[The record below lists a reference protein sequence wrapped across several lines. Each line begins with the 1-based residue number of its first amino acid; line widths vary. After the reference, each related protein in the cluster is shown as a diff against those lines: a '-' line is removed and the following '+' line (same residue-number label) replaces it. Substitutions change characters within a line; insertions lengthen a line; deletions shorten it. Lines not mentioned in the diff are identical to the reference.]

1 MAQHTEQ
8 TDERDLSGVL
18 RRVRRIEIVTRRLVN
33 DLFSGEY
40 HSVFKGRGIEFDEV
54 REYQPGDD
62 IRSIDWN
69 VTARMGRPYVKRFM
83 EERELIVVLLVDVS
97 ASGLFGS
104 QSKTKIDTAA
114 EISALLAFSAIQN
127 NDKVGAIIFSEGVE
141 QYIPPDKGKRHALH
155 VVRNVLY
162 HEPKGKGTNISEALE
177 YLSRVIKRRSVV
189 FLLSDFVAPDFTR
202 ALSVAANKHDL
213 VAIRIKDKREKDLG
227 RGGLVRLWD
236 QERGVETVADLGDK
250 KRLEKFRRLIAKR
263 DEELETI
270 FKKHNVDWVD
280 VENEADYVRP
290 LSVFFRA
297 RAKRR

>member
-1 MAQHTEQ
+1 MAQHTER

-62 IRSIDWN
+62 IRAIDWN
-69 VTARMGRPYVKRFM
+69 VTARMGRPYIKRFM
-83 EERELIVVLLVDVS
+83 EERELIVVLLIDVS

-104 QSKTKIDTAA
+104 GSKTKIDTAA

-127 NDKVGAIIFSEGVE
+127 NDKVGAIIFSENVE

-155 VVRNVLY
+155 VVRSALY
-162 HEPKGKGTNISEALE
+162 HEPKGKGTNIAEALE
-177 YLSRVIKRRSVV
+177 YLSRVIKRRAVV

-213 VAIRIKDKREKDLG
+213 VAIRIKDRRESELG

-236 QERGVETVADLGDK
+236 QERGVETVVDLGDGR
-250 KRLEKFRRLIAKR
+250 RLEKFKRLFAKR
-263 DEELETI
+263 DEELETV

-280 VENEADYVRP
+280 IENEADYVRP
-290 LSVFFRA
+290 LSLFFRA

>member
-236 QERGVETVADLGDK
+236 QERGVETVVDLGDR
-250 KRLEKFRRLIAKR
+250 KRLEKFRRLLAKR